1 VKKEKRE
8 EILFDLTFRYQG
20 EGRYYHNME
29 HIQYMLNFLESQKE
43 KIIDKEAVFYATWF
57 HDSVYDVTSNTNE
70 EDSAEL
76 CRRELE
82 HAGVSKET
90 IEHAVNLILATKT
103 HIPIEGDED
112 SKIFLDADLVS
123 LAQPTEEYNR
133 NIRNIRKEY
142 FIYSDDVYRE
152 GRIKV
157 LESFLTKERIFQTE
171 EAYRKHEKKARENIK
186 REIQMLKGDII

>member
-1 VKKEKRE
+1 
-8 EILFDLTFRYQG
+8 
-20 EGRYYHNME
+20 M
-29 HIQYMLNFLESQKE
+29 
-43 KIIDKEAVFYATWF
+43 
-57 HDSVYDVTSNTNE
+57 
-70 EDSAEL
+70 
-76 CRRELE
+76 
-82 HAGVSKET
+82 
-90 IEHAVNLILATKT
+90 ILATKT

-157 LESFLTKERIFQTE
+157 LESFLTAGKAIFQTG
-171 EAYRKHEKKARENIK
+171 RGISKT
-186 REIQMLKGDII
+186 

>member
-1 VKKEKRE
+1 MKKEKRE

-103 HIPIEGDED
+103 HTPIEGDED

-123 LAQPTEEYNR
+123 LAQPTEYNR

-152 GRIKV
+152 GKLRFLRVFLPRKGFFKQKRHIK
-157 LESFLTKERIFQTE
+157 T
-171 EAYRKHEKKARENIK
+171 
-186 REIQMLKGDII
+186 